1 MANEL
6 DPLSNVVAIIDYCR
20 TAGTSPDLD
29 VLAELLAKVPT
40 SHPNP
45 DKCCP
50 DCVREKQMAI
60 AAMNKALDAALV
72 KAILPNTGAAEVGA
86 LAETLNLL
94 EALDSEDTKI
104 VRDEEA
110 DDDSTIAVD
119 LDENERAIVTAHA
132 LASLRTAA
140 AEHAAE
146 VERLKNELAAARVD
160 GNRYLNE
167 AIAVFEDVG
176 NAGISSPKL
185 ALSKLLG
192 TIDLLRSAKDSHNNS
207 WFTVEDIASG
217 SSFSCKHGNVK
228 DPLVISLRSDV
239 MRVRADLAELRQ
251 IDAAL
256 ARRPAL
262 DKPTRYENIV
272 HAITTAGD
280 ATDKAN
286 RYLSDIKAIL
296 SLLGVDVAEVN
307 WTEPSVYATAQKA
320 WHKVTNATVL
330 ARGERDA
337 AQAKLLAV
345 RQAWKDLRANMSVY
359 ETSGRHHMR
368 GVWFKGGDAVT
379 QVLAVE
385 QALV

>member
-29 VLAELLAKVPT
+29 VLAELLAKIPT

-50 DCVREKQMAI
+50 DCVREKQMAV
-60 AAMNKALDAALV
+60 AAMNEAIDAAKP
-72 KAILPNTGAAEVGA
+72 KAGGSPEKWDAGDRAVMTQLRGAPTAEGGKMA
-86 LAETLNLL
+86 GLMATLAEMEHGEGL
-94 EALDSEDTKI
+94 
-104 VRDEEA
+104 
-110 DDDSTIAVD
+110 
-119 LDENERAIVTAHA
+119 
-132 LASLRTAA
+132 LASTAWDCEPAEEHCECGLDTARYFAQQAA

-146 VERLKNELAAARVD
+146 VERLKIRIGNEVARAVKAETTLVPREE
-160 GNRYLNE
+160 GNRYLTE

-176 NAGISSPKL
+176 NAGMLSPKL

-217 SSFSCKHGNVK
+217 SSFSCKHGNVN

-320 WHKVTNATVL
+320 WHEVTNATVL

-345 RQAWKDLRANMSVY
+345 RQAWP
-359 ETSGRHHMR
+359 
-368 GVWFKGGDAVT
+368 
-379 QVLAVE
+379 
-385 QALV
+385 